1 MYSRYYSITST
12 SKNDTCCWLFNCE
25 EYQHWRDDG
34 GLLWIKGKP
43 VSGKSTLMRWAFDE
57 RKKNPDNR
65 NESTNDHEQSTDNLK
80 GNVGDQKKSTDSKNP
95 ELKKSIILSFFFHGR
110 GSSLQK
116 TMLGFYR
123 TVLFQLLE
131 EQSIREEKIEALS
144 NLEKFFK
151 TQCDSRG
158 PPGISWQWEMSQ
170 LAQDFQSALTEIL
183 KGHLVYLYVDA
194 LDECGEDDARH
205 LTETFVK
212 MIKESPIKRIEES
225 VEKPTDK
232 MVQKK
237 VGKRLYICCSCRNP
251 PLLINAMVE
260 DTFQVCVE
268 RHNITGIDSYV
279 WSQLDPFRDT
289 RIPNTIINYS
299 AGSFMWAYLVLERVK
314 SLYSRGF
321 SKKEIEGSIAETPR
335 DLERLY
341 EDLFQNMLGN
351 KNSLRLVYWI
361 CFAKEPLT
369 LEELR
374 WAMFIDANPTIKSLK
389 DCKSARD
396 FPCDCECLDK
406 CTCKVM
412 ERRVEAL
419 GHGLVEITDS
429 NDVQFIHQFV
439 QEFFIDKMALVRLY
453 NRTSNSRPKDFDQVA
468 REAQQSMAE
477 TCVRYCN
484 MEELVAAS
492 GINTPGSKASLST
505 AGDRLKKEFPF
516 LNYAVTSWVNNKE
529 ETGSHVANVSSQ
541 REYDVLNLLASAFPE
556 INQRRTGNTWIPFN
570 VRKVIAK
577 RNP

>member
-1 MYSRYYSITST
+1 MDLDKVFLSSSGPEHQNTAPTRSANNIPGSGHIFQNNIFNEGVCL
-12 SKNDTCCWLFNCE
+12 SANDCPK
-25 EYQHWRDDG
+25 YQHWRDDG

-183 KGHLVYLYVDA
+183 KGHLVYL
-194 LDECGEDDARH
+194 
-205 LTETFVK
+205 
-212 MIKESPIKRIEES
+212 
-225 VEKPTDK
+225 
-232 MVQKK
+232 
-237 VGKRLYICCSCRNP
+237 CRNP

-429 NDVQFIHQFV
+429 NDVQFIHQSV